1 MTELEIYT
9 LFNSGRLV
17 GVISYIGSIVPIQ
30 VALRVANLIRE
41 NAGSNLIQ
49 KNLATMFAL

>member
-49 KNLATMFAL
+49 KNLATMFAM